1 MDAGQALRAA
11 SVAAV
16 ALLLVA
22 LGVALAASSRRQT
35 GTMALLDHVADLRRR
50 LLVSVAAVLAGVL
63 VSLGIGLDW
72 VGGWPVPRLALY
84 DSVSSQLFRA
94 VAADLVPANVQ
105 LVVTT
110 PMDGFSAQF
119 AWSLALGLL
128 LGMPIVL
135 WQMGGF
141 FAPALQPREARTL
154 RGAILPSVLLFVAG
168 ALFAYLAVVPTALE
182 ALYGF
187 SAALGAAPL
196 LEVGS
201 FSTFV
206 LGFLVGFGFAFQT
219 PIVMVALSRTGL
231 VAPATWRKGWRQAT
245 VILLIAA
252 GMLTPDP
259 TVVSQLLL
267 AGPLLGLYALGAILA
282 RGPKPV

>member
-1 MDAGQALRAA
+1 MDSGQALRVAA
-11 SVAAV
+11 VAAV

-22 LGVALAASSRRQT
+22 LGVALAAGTRRQT
-35 GTMALLDHVADLRRR
+35 GAMALLDHVADLRRR
-50 LLVSVAAVLAGVL
+50 LLASVAAVLAGVL
-63 VSLGIGLDW
+63 VSLGVGLDW
-72 VGGWPVPRLALY
+72 ASGWPMPRLALY
-84 DSVSSQLFRA
+84 DSISTQLFRA
-94 VAADLVPANVQ
+94 VAADLVPPGVQ
-105 LVVTT
+105 LIVTT

-135 WQMGGF
+135 WQLGGF
-141 FAPALQPREARTL
+141 FAPALQPREARIL
-154 RGAILPSVLLFVAG
+154 RFAVLPSVLLFVAG
-168 ALFAYLAVVPTALE
+168 AIFAYLVVAPTALE

-187 SAALGAAPL
+187 SSALGAAPF
-196 LEVGS
+196 LEVGA
-201 FSTFV
+201 FSSFV

-231 VAPATWRKGWRQAT
+231 VAPTTWRKGWRQAT
-245 VILLIAA
+245 VLIFVAA

-259 TVVSQLLL
+259 TVVSQFLL

-282 RGPKPV
+282 RGPKPM

>member
-1 MDAGQALRAA
+1 MDPGQALRVAA
-11 SVAAV
+11 VAAV
-16 ALLLVA
+16 ALLLIA
-22 LGVALAASSRRQT
+22 LGVALAASSRRRT
-35 GTMALLDHVADLRRR
+35 GTMTLLDHVADLRRR
-50 LLVSVAAVLAGVL
+50 ILISVAAILAGVL
-63 VSLGIGLDW
+63 LSLSIGLDW
-72 VGGWPVPRLALY
+72 AGGWPVPRFALY
-84 DSVSSQLFRA
+84 DSVASQLFRA

-119 AWSLALGLL
+119 AWSLALGIL
-128 LGMPIVL
+128 LGMPIIL
-135 WQMGGF
+135 WQLGGF
-141 FAPALQPREARTL
+141 FAPALQPRESRIL
-154 RGAILPSVLLFVAG
+154 RFAVIPSVLLFAAG
-168 ALFAYLAVVPTALE
+168 ALFAYLAVVPAALE

-187 SAALGAAPL
+187 SDALGAAPL

-219 PIVMVALSRTGL
+219 PVVMVALSRTGL
-231 VAPATWRKGWRQAT
+231 VSPKTWRKGWKQAT
-245 VILLIAA
+245 VILLVAA

-267 AGPLLGLYALGAILA
+267 AGPLLALYALGALLA
-282 RGPKPV
+282 RGPKSA